1 MKPALSLIT
10 LILIYS
16 LTVAQSAWTPA
27 NMMKY
32 KRVGG
37 VNISPDGNRVAFTVG
52 NARMNDDQSDFL
64 THVWVATMD
73 GNNVQF
79 TFGDKSCSNPKFSPD
94 NQYLAFTSSRG
105 GEVSQLYRVRLT
117 GGEAEQITS
126 GTDNISDY
134 EWSPDSRHI
143 AFTMLDSVKVQDK
156 KNSKERTDWK
166 VVDDFDNAQLF
177 VVSLSKDTNGKYPVK
192 QLTKGPFHVLDMS
205 WSPDS
210 QTMAFSHQKGSW
222 ANGWPTADISTVP
235 AAGGNVKS
243 LVAEPGLDV
252 SPVYSPDGKSIAYLS
267 SHGDVQWARKQG
279 FRIIP
284 AQGGKAVDVAGSF
297 DGLPN
302 GPWWT
307 ADGKSLLFDESYH
320 TSTHLYSV
328 ALDGS
333 NPKKLST
340 HIKGLMTSLSINRKG
355 DVAFAYQ
362 NTETPSDVYVASL
375 TAMQGKKISNVH
387 AGYMADQSVAKSE
400 LTSWKSKDG
409 KYTIEG
415 IVTYPHGYQKG
426 KKYPMILNVH
436 GGPAGV
442 FQESYT
448 GQSSSYPIQA
458 FAAQG
463 YVVLRAN
470 PRGSSG
476 YGTEFRKANHRDWGY
491 SDYDDLMT
499 GVDKLISDGV
509 VHPDSLV
516 VTGWSYGGY
525 MTSMVITKTNRFK
538 AAMAGAPVTNLMSF
552 NGTADIPDFLP
563 SYFAK
568 EFWDDPEVYAR
579 HSAMF
584 NIKSAV
590 TPTLI
595 IHGLNDERVPPEQ
608 GLQLHRALQR
618 RGIPT
623 EMVVFPR
630 QPHSFQEPK
639 FIQSVGDRTI
649 FWFDQYLRK
658 GGSSVKGGKG
668 QLESLKRE

>member
-1 MKPALSLIT
+1 MKTTLSIILLIVVQ
-10 LILIYS
+10 S
-16 LTVAQSAWTPA
+16 FSFAQSSWTPA
-27 NMMKY
+27 NMMSY
-32 KRVGG
+32 KRIGG
-37 VNISPDGNRVAFTVG
+37 VAIADDGRHIAFAVG
-52 NARMNDDQSDFL
+52 TARMTDEQSDFL
-64 THVWVATMD
+64 THVWVTSPEGAAE
-73 GNNVQF
+73 QW
-79 TFGDKSCSNPKFSPD
+79 TFGDKSCTSPQFSPD
-94 NQYLAFTSSRG
+94 SKYLTFCSSRDTEG
-105 GEVSQLYRVRLT
+105 VNQLYRVRLM
-117 GGEAEQITS
+117 GGEAEQLTKV
-126 GTDNISDY
+126 TDDIGGY
-134 EWSPDSRHI
+134 AWSPDGKHI
-143 AFTMLDSVKVQDK
+143 AFTMFDSVKVQDK
-156 KNSKERTDWK
+156 KNGKERTDWK

-177 VVSLSKDTNGKYPVK
+177 VVSLSKDSNGKYPVK
-192 QLTKGPFHVLDMS
+192 QLTDGPFHVLDMS

-210 QTMAFSHQKGSW
+210 RTLAFSHQKGSW

-235 AAGGNVKS
+235 AAGGKVKS

-284 AQGGKAVDVAGSF
+284 AQGGKAVDVAGSY
-297 DGLPN
+297 DDLPN

-307 ADGKSLLFDESYH
+307 SDGKSLLFNESYH

-333 NPKKLST
+333 KPKKLST
-340 HIKGLMTSLSINRKG
+340 HMKGLMTSLSINPKG
-355 DVAFAYQ
+355 DVAYVYQ
-362 NTETPSDVYVASL
+362 DTETPTDVYVGSL
-375 TAMQGKKISNVH
+375 SAMQGKRVSNVH
-387 AGYMADQSVAKSE
+387 ASYMVNQSIAKSE

-448 GQSSSYPIQA
+448 GQSNSYPIQA

-499 GVDKLISDGV
+499 GVDKLIGEGV

-568 EFWDDPEVYAR
+568 EFWDDPEVYAK

-630 QPHSFQEPK
+630 QPHGFQEPK

-649 FWFDQYLRK
+649 GWFDQYLRK
-658 GGSSVKGGKG
+658 GGSTVKGGAG
-668 QLESLKRE
+668 QLDVLKR